1 MGHVERRS
9 PSPRRRANGTP
20 GLALAIVRSVLQTR
34 SAEFNMAVLT
44 QRINDVDSTTVFSDY
59 PAQKQGSARRMVE
72 ASVIQDMLAAEDT
85 NPKR

>member
-1 MGHVERRS
+1 
-9 PSPRRRANGTP
+9 
-20 GLALAIVRSVLQTR
+20 
-34 SAEFNMAVLT
+34 MAVLT